1 MSGKTVITYGTF
13 DLFHVGHVR
22 LLKRARELG
31 DRLIVGVSTD
41 AFNAQKGKRTI
52 IPYEQRAEI
61 VQSIRYVD
69 LVIPE
74 ESWEQKAEDIRKY
87 NVDFLVMGSDWQG
100 KFDDLKEYCEVIYLP
115 RTKDISSSQLKNSL
129 KSLLQI
135 SPAKLRE
142 AIDVLEQILN
152 DLE

>member
-1 MSGKTVITYGTF
+1 MKEKTVITYGTF

-41 AFNAQKGKRTI
+41 TFNAIKGKKTI
-52 IPYEQRAEI
+52 IPYAQRAEI

-69 LVIPE
+69 VVIPE
-74 ESWEQKAEDIRKY
+74 KSWQQKVEDIQKF
-87 NVDFLVMGSDWQG
+87 NVDVLVMGEDWKG
-100 KFDDLKEYCEVIYLP
+100 KFDDLQKYCQVIYLP
-115 RTKDISSSQLKNSL
+115 RTRDISSSQLKKSL